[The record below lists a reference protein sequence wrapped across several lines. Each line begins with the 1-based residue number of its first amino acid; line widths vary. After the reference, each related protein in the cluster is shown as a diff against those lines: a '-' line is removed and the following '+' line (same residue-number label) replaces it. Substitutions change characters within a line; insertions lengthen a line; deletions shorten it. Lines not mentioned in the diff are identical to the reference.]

1 MLMPMDRLN
10 IQTGKWIP
18 YIKQSIEEIQAY
30 LDYQDQLDQEVEA
43 QEEAISYGGRSRA
56 RIYSDIRAQLQRDV
70 KKYRFVDGVEVTIY
84 TINCIVYYTIIF
96 YPINL
101 KVNYFKALI

>member
-18 YIKQSIEEIQAY
+18 YIKWSNEEIQAY

-43 QEEAISYGGRSRA
+43 QEEAIRYGGHSRA
-56 RIYSDIRAQLQRDV
+56 RILGDIKAQLRRDA
-70 KKYRFVDGVEVTIY
+70 KKYRFVDGV
-84 TINCIVYYTIIF
+84 
-96 YPINL
+96 
-101 KVNYFKALI
+101 

>member
-18 YIKQSIEEIQAY
+18 YIKWSTEEIQAY

-56 RIYSDIRAQLQRDV
+56 RILGDIRAQLCRDA
-70 KKYRFVDGVEVTIY
+70 KKYRFVDGV
-84 TINCIVYYTIIF
+84 
-96 YPINL
+96 
-101 KVNYFKALI
+101 